1 MDIKMMLIGMLM
13 AVLIFT
19 TGTLVIMNVG
29 INTGVDTTSMNATLG
44 PINNQQNAIKTDME
58 GMSELM
64 KQQFTN
70 QSAAQQ
76 STTTLSEL
84 DMLYKAAGAVARIS
98 LGSITYVLLMFG
110 AMFATFPDLAI
121 YLVFATVA
129 FVLAIV
135 ISIAYLVFFR
145 RPG

>member
-64 KQQFTN
+64 KQQFTY

-84 DMLYKAAGAVARIS
+84 DMLY
-98 LGSITYVLLMFG
+98 
-110 AMFATFPDLAI
+110 
-121 YLVFATVA
+121 
-129 FVLAIV
+129 
-135 ISIAYLVFFR
+135 
-145 RPG
+145 

>member
-19 TGTLVIMNVG
+19 TGTAIVIDFGVRSG
-29 INTGVDTTSMNATLG
+29 TNTDSMNTTLK
-44 PINNQQNAIKTDME
+44 PIRENQEQITSAMQDMSNLMNA
-58 GMSELM
+58 
-64 KQQFTN
+64 QFTN

-98 LGSITYVLLMFG
+98 IGSIGYVISMFG
-110 AMFATFPDLAI
+110 VMFATFPDLGIYMAFAI
-121 YLVFATVA
+121 IA
-129 FVLAIV
+129 FTLALI

-145 RPG
+145 IPR